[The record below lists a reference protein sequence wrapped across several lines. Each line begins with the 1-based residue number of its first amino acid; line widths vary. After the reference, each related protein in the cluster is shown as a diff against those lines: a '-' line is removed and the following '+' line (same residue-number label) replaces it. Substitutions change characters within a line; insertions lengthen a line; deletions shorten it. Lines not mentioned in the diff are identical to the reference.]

1 MKRRNAYEKWRDKK
15 YPKETQRLIDGFAG
29 ADGTADE
36 TGRAFRAGVPGG
48 LESLR
53 PALADV
59 RGKPL
64 RNGGERMTLT
74 IKDKPNGDIK
84 LLVAGQFYF
93 EWRPN
98 AKEVFVHSNDGS
110 LVYSNKV
117 ASVSVE
123 LSGIYVYER
132 EEKE

>member
-1 MKRRNAYEKWRDKK
+1 
-15 YPKETQRLIDGFAG
+15 
-29 ADGTADE
+29 
-36 TGRAFRAGVPGG
+36 
-48 LESLR
+48 
-53 PALADV
+53 
-59 RGKPL
+59 
-64 RNGGERMTLT
+64 MTLT

-123 LSGIYVYER
+123 LNGIYVYEH
-132 EEKE
+132 EEFEGGTV

>member
-1 MKRRNAYEKWRDKK
+1 
-15 YPKETQRLIDGFAG
+15 
-29 ADGTADE
+29 
-36 TGRAFRAGVPGG
+36 
-48 LESLR
+48 
-53 PALADV
+53 
-59 RGKPL
+59 
-64 RNGGERMTLT
+64 MTLT

-117 ASVSVE
+117 AGVSVNPD
-123 LSGIYVYER
+123 SICVYEH
-132 EEKE
+132 EEQE